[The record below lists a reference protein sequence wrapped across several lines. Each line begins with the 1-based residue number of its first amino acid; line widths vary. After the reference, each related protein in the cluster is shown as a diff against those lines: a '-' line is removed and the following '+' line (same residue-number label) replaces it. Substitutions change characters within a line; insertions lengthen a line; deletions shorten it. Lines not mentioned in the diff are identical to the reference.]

1 VAEARAAMAEAV
13 AQGDGLGPNRGAV
26 PGGYEHTP
34 IGTSRGIALLHV
46 YEELVQ
52 HLGQME
58 ITRDIL
64 LPDRTDAIE

>member
-1 VAEARAAMAEAV
+1 M
-13 AQGDGLGPNRGAV
+13 PGA
-26 PGGYEHTP
+26 YADTP

-52 HLGQME
+52 HLGQLE

-64 LPDRTDAIE
+64 LPDPTAAVE